1 MRRDKYKAQVASL
14 LGTQSVLRFALGAMV
29 IVTLGMLYA
38 LIQMAGT
45 TKTVV
50 VPPNIE
56 DPFWVTQE
64 QIDPEYVETLGSFLV
79 SLSYNVTPS
88 SVEYQTKKLL
98 KWVHPKVH
106 GELETEM
113 ARLAKRIQREN
124 VSMYFSP
131 SRILT
136 DTGGDGIPSVA
147 VVGEVTR
154 KVGSTETRREQ
165 IAVVMRF
172 TIAAGKVYLTAFYE
186 ADDTSNPF
194 GKK

>member
-1 MRRDKYKAQVASL
+1 MTTTIKVGGARAVDPAGALSDVQALYDDGEDVAVVHGGSTAVDDTL
-14 LGTQSVLRFALGAMV
+14 ERLG
-29 IVTLGMLYA
+29 
-38 LIQMAGT
+38 
-45 TKTVV
+45 
-50 VPPNIE
+50 
-56 DPFWVTQE
+56 
-64 QIDPEYVETLGSFLV
+64 IDPEYVETLGSFFV
-79 SLSYNVTPS
+79 SLAYNVTPRTI
-88 SVEYQTKKLL
+88 EYQTKKLL